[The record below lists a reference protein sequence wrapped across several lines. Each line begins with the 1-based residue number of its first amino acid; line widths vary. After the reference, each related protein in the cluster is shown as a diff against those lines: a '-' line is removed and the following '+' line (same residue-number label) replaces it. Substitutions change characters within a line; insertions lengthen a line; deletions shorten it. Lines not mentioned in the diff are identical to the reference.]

1 MGSILR
7 PVTLSAPVIDPLD
20 ALLAGA
26 DRRSLRVGLAVPSS
40 GPMGLTGPA
49 AMACALLAAEDA
61 NTCRSHADQPLD
73 LVPIDAGRD
82 PEDVAREVASL
93 VAARAIDTL
102 VGFHTSD
109 VHRRLDAAVQGRLP
123 YVFTPPHE
131 GGKRS
136 CGVVLLG
143 EGPTEQLRPVVERLV
158 SRTRLRRWALVGN
171 DYIWPRAVHAAA
183 GALIHR
189 AGGDVV
195 LQRLVPFGAV
205 PAEQLIQ
212 EMSRERVDAVL
223 LSLVGRDLATFNRG
237 FARTPAG
244 HRIVR
249 VSGSL
254 DETGLLEA
262 NGDSTGELY
271 AAMHWFATD
280 RQSEEF
286 QDRYRQ
292 RWGPTAPTVSVY
304 AQGCYEGVQ
313 LVSRLARAGAL
324 NPGAVTR
331 AAAHLRPRR
340 PRVRLARAEGL
351 DLVALR

>member
-1 MGSILR
+1 
-7 PVTLSAPVIDPLD
+7 
-20 ALLAGA
+20 
-26 DRRSLRVGLAVPSS
+26 
-40 GPMGLTGPA
+40 
-49 AMACALLAAEDA
+49 MACAVLAAEDA
-61 NTCRSHADQPLD
+61 NTGRRRADLPLD
-73 LVPIDAGRD
+73 LVPIDAGRRPD
-82 PEDVAREVASL
+82 AVANDVASL

-109 VHRRLDAAVQGRLP
+109 VHRRLDATVGGRLP

-131 GGKRS
+131 GGPRS
-136 CGVVLLG
+136 AGVVLLG
-143 EGPTEQLRPVVERLV
+143 EGPAEQLRPVIERLA
-158 SRTRLRRWALVGN
+158 SGTRLRRWALIGN
-171 DYIWPRAVHAAA
+171 DYIWPRAVHASA
-183 GALIHR
+183 GTLLHR

-195 LQRLVPFGAV
+195 LQRMVPFGAV
-205 PAEQLIQ
+205 AAERLI
-212 EMSRERVDAVL
+212 RDLVRARVDAVL
-223 LSLVGRDLATFNRG
+223 LSLVGRDLATFNRA
-237 FARTPAG
+237 FARSAG
-244 HRIVR
+244 TRQIVR

-262 NGDSTGELY
+262 DGDSTGELY

-313 LVSRLARAGAL
+313 LVSHLAHAGAL
-324 NPGAVTR
+324 TPASATR
-331 AAAHLRPRR
+331 AAAQLRPRR
-340 PRVRLARAEGL
+340 AGVRLARAEGL